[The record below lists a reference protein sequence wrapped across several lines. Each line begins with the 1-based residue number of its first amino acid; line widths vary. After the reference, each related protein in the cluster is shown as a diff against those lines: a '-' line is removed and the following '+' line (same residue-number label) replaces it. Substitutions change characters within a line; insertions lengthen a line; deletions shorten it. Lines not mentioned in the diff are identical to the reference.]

1 MKKLILI
8 VVILGVIATLAVDY
22 PNIAKAKPTPSSKV
36 ITSDGVEDWRGRK
49 IHYQLKGR
57 EKPQITFEKKSQHC
71 LVRLAVDGVKRQ
83 LLMKDDEIVVNEK
96 KFDTGSYA
104 ELSLDGGKDFFIV
117 KIVKI
122 WSHNSS
128 SSAESSST
136 KNSHS
141 LSESSFSSSQSSG
154 RSLLALGFVKFAAG
168 IEFRFEGGDS
178 IETRIQVDSG
188 KCVIEVDIDKG
199 KNKRKIVIRPGV
211 IEVDNEPIEIVDNP
225 LIALSATKKRASLR
239 IKVNEKEVWAR
250 NKGLSQ

>member
-1 MKKLILI
+1 MKRLILI

-22 PNIAKAKPTPSSKV
+22 PNTAKGKPTPSSKV

-57 EKPQITFEKKSQHC
+57 EKPKITFEKNGQQC
-71 LVRLAVDGVKRQ
+71 LVRLDVDGVKRH
-83 LLMKDDEIVVNEK
+83 LLIKDDEIVVNEK

-104 ELSLDGGKDFFIV
+104 ELSLDGGKDFLIV

-122 WSHNSS
+122 WSHSS
-128 SSAESSST
+128 SGSAKSSSTNNFHSTSESSS
-136 KNSHS
+136 
-141 LSESSFSSSQSSG
+141 SSSQSSG
-154 RSLLALGFVKFAAG
+154 KSLLALGFIEFAAG

-178 IETRIQVDSG
+178 VETRIQIDSG
-188 KCVIEVDIDKG
+188 KCVIEFDIDKG
-199 KNKRKIVIRPGV
+199 KNKRKIVIKPSV
-211 IEVDNEPIEIVDNP
+211 IEIDNEQRKIVDNP

-250 NKGLSQ
+250 NEGLSQ